1 VKKESGTTI
10 TLCLLAVLLMLAEF
24 CAISC
29 QGKKVEF
36 NSSTD
41 KLKED
46 IAREPDTYQLPPLYM
61 LKDYSFSTGTS
72 VGRTVPGTDF
82 VIADY
87 VQVNGYL
94 MIYRRSAVSA
104 YYNLENQQGTTVK
117 VAFNDILPLYKG
129 DLYQE
134 NVACDFKILRINE
147 GDGQIEWT
155 TKECNRYF
163 IDGQKTMEYLIRE
176 DETGRLTLWEFFCI
190 GVLSETPNELQI
202 QAFLDL
208 YPGVYRENF
217 YLYSDKSEEEIIEII
232 DNNIF
237 GQHEERY
244 SYTNMLMPIF

>member
-1 VKKESGTTI
+1 MKKESGMTI
-10 TLCLLAVLLMLAEF
+10 TLCLFAVLLMIAEIYV
-24 CAISC
+24 ISC
-29 QGKKVEF
+29 QGKNVGF

-41 KLKED
+41 KSLENVP
-46 IAREPDTYQLPPLYM
+46 REPDSYQLPPLYM
-61 LKDYSFSTGTS
+61 LNAYSFSTGTRA
-72 VGRTVPGTDF
+72 GRTVPGTDF
-82 VIADY
+82 VVADY

-94 MIYRRSAVSA
+94 MVYRRSAVSA
-104 YYNLENQQGTTVK
+104 YYNLENQQGATVK
-117 VAFNDILPLYKG
+117 VAFNDLLPLYKG

-134 NVACDFKILRINE
+134 NAACDFKILRINE

-176 DETGRLTLWEFFCI
+176 DETGILTLWEFFCI
-190 GVLSETPNELQI
+190 GVLSEAPNELQI

-208 YPGVYRENF
+208 YPGVNIESL

-244 SYTNMLMPIF
+244 GYTNMLMPVF